1 MERIHKIN
9 KLLLITTYNL
19 GGVCLVAIG
28 YMVGI
33 GAPPGY
39 LPVWVKIITAMVFS
53 TMIIGHIVRYILERR
68 MSKTG

>member
-9 KLLLITTYNL
+9 KLLLITYNL

-28 YMVGI
+28 NLVGI
-33 GAPPGY
+33 GTPPGY
-39 LPVWVKIITAMVFS
+39 IPPWLKLVTAMVFS

-68 MSKTG
+68 MNKTG